1 MTTTADELSV
11 IVPETTGSDGIY
23 IPDVEVDE
31 WLPATIVNIE
41 RQEPDPDSEYGNDK
55 AQYAWE
61 IHIDGHLNDDG
72 DQIPTRAWTTISFHE
87 KSNLYKWL
95 TGLGYT
101 VAAGENINLG
111 ELIGA
116 RVDVMFE
123 WSVKQGGPYKGE
135 RFKKLVKIRR
145 SKTPEGGD
153 TF

>member
-1 MTTTADELSV
+1 MSELTV
-11 IVPETTGSDGIY
+11 TVPEQAAVSIY

-31 WLPATIVNIE
+31 WLPATVVNIE
-41 RQEPDPDSEYGNDK
+41 HRDPDPESPFENPK
-55 AQYAWE
+55 PQYEWE
-61 IHIDGHLNDDG
+61 INIDGHVNDEG
-72 DQIPTRAWTTISFHE
+72 VQIPTRAWTTISFHE
-87 KSNLYKWL
+87 KATLHKWL
-95 TGLGYT
+95 TGLGYK

-123 WSVKQGGPYKGE
+123 WAVKQGGPYKGE

-153 TF
+153 SF